1 MKKMASLLLCS
12 LLLTFGGVGPATAE
26 IVTLPDP
33 EPACS
38 QRPAL
43 DVKRVT
49 FNYGDDKFV
58 WTLKM
63 GALNRQRTRVIARY
77 TLGNR
82 FEARYDVMLQTKFD
96 RNGNKR
102 VVGYWSNYV
111 TGDYS
116 NRFSDGL
123 QARWNWERRVI
134 KITLTS
140 HVRGQ
145 RAHAWGYSVAKGD
158 LHGPPCGDYI
168 GSGRIDR
175 G

>member
-1 MKKMASLLLCS
+1 LKKKVSLLLGS
-12 LLLTFGGVGPATAE
+12 LLLTFIGVGPATAE
-26 IVTLPDP
+26 IVTRHDP
-33 EPACS
+33 QPACS

-49 FNYGDDKFV
+49 FNYGDNKFV

-63 GALNRQRTRVIARY
+63 GALNKLHTRVIARY

-82 FEARYDVMLQTKFD
+82 SEDRYDVLLQTKYD

-116 NRFSDGL
+116 NRFRNGL
-123 QARWNWERRVI
+123 RAEWNRNRQVI
-134 KITLTS
+134 KFTLTS
-140 HVRGQ
+140 HLRGQ
-145 RAHAWGYSVAKGD
+145 RANAWGYSLAKGAQ
-158 LHGPPCGDYI
+158 HGPPCGDYI